1 MFPSLGQTSHF
12 PCSFSVIVVGN
23 CAWVESKGELG
34 WVVVVVMAMVVVG
47 GYADELVRFNCHSFL
62 CGMHAVTNRTNSER
76 GRAL

>member
-1 MFPSLGQTSHF
+1 M
-12 PCSFSVIVVGN
+12 
-23 CAWVESKGELG
+23 G